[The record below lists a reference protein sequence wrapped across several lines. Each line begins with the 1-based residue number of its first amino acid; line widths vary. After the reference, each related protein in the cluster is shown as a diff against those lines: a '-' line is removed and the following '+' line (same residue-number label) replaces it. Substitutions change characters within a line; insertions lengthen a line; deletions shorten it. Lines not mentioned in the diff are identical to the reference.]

1 MNEWKNILKIS
12 WTRERRR
19 KGKKKV
25 KGIESNGKD
34 SLGLSSKIKGRLG
47 GSAECCWSCYITTS
61 DAAKYTASSQ
71 TVRNWGRISIFSEFH
86 SVEFRSV
93 GIIIHQPRGSC
104 RTVGHSWSDLAAAAA
119 AATTYHPEATGI
131 LVTLLRGPVVAE
143 LLPVTQTLTL
153 IYFRHTSGHPKGLY

>member
-1 MNEWKNILKIS
+1 MNEWKNIVNIS

-119 AATTYHPEATGI
+119 ATTYHPVSNRYIGYSTQ
-131 LVTLLRGPVVAE
+131 GPSHCRAA
-143 LLPVTQTLTL
+143 PSNTDFDFD
-153 IYFRHTSGHPKGLY
+153 IF